1 MAINPQLSV
10 DIAPRLHGAARRT
23 TVDAAMPLRL
33 LLVSD
38 DAQLRTLLS
47 QFLSAHG
54 YSVIAE
60 SNALPR
66 GRAACC
72 DAAIV
77 DAGKTQLE
85 AARSLRDLR
94 ELQRAARVPTVA
106 LAAPRRG
113 ADSESLWQRV
123 DVVLDKPLDP
133 RKLLLVLRGLFARG
147 ARAAAA
153 EQQALTAGP
162 LTLQSL
168 LSSLAI
174 GTREVALTGV
184 ETRILRE
191 LMLAAGTT
199 VPRDRLARCGSP
211 PGWSPDDRT
220 LDTHVKRLRRKLGT
234 DCGGRTP
241 IRTVRGIGY
250 LLLADWRPS
259 G

>member
-10 DIAPRLHGAARRT
+10 DLPPKLHGAARRT
-23 TVDAAMPLRL
+23 PADAAMPLRL

-54 YSVIAE
+54 YSVVAE
-60 SNALPR
+60 NNALPR

-77 DAGKTQLE
+77 DAGKTQLD
-85 AARSLRDLR
+85 AARSLR

-106 LAAPRRG
+106 LAAPRHG

-123 DVVLDKPLDP
+123 DVVLDKPLEP
-133 RKLLLVLRGLFARG
+133 RKLLLVLRGLFAH
-147 ARAAAA
+147 ATRAAAA
-153 EQQALTAGP
+153 EQQALKAGP

-168 LSSLAI
+168 LSWLAI

-191 LMLAAGTT
+191 LMLAAGTA

-211 PGWSPDDRT
+211 RGWSPDDRT
-220 LDTHVKRLRRKLGT
+220 LDTHIKRLRRKLGT

-250 LLLADWRPS
+250 LLLADWQPS

>member
-10 DIAPRLHGAARRT
+10 DLSPKLHGVASRT
-23 TVDAAMPLRL
+23 PADVAMPLRL
-33 LLVSD
+33 LLVCD

-47 QFLSAHG
+47 QFLTAHG
-54 YSVIAE
+54 YSVVAE
-60 SNALPR
+60 SNAMTR
-66 GRAACC
+66 TRAAGC
-72 DAAIV
+72 DAAIL

-85 AARSLRDLR
+85 AARSLR
-94 ELQRAARVPTVA
+94 ELQKTPRLPTVA
-106 LAAPRRG
+106 LAAPRQG
-113 ADSESLWQRV
+113 ADSESFWQRV

-133 RKLLLVLRGLFARG
+133 RKLLLVLRGLFAGRE
-147 ARAAAA
+147 RAAAA

-168 LSSLAI
+168 LSSVAI

-191 LMLAAGTT
+191 LMVAAGTP
-199 VPRDRLARCGSP
+199 VPRDRLAGCGSP
-211 PGWSPDDRT
+211 RGWSPDDRT

-241 IRTVRGIGY
+241 IRTVRGVGY
-250 LLLADWRPS
+250 LLITDWQPS
-259 G
+259 S

>member
-1 MAINPQLSV
+1 MAVNPQLSV
-10 DIAPRLHGAARRT
+10 DLPPKLHGAARRT
-23 TVDAAMPLRL
+23 PVDAAMPLRL

-54 YSVIAE
+54 YSVVAE

-72 DAAIV
+72 DVAIV

-85 AARSLRDLR
+85 AARSLR
-94 ELQRAARVPTVA
+94 ELQRAARVPTIA

-133 RKLLLVLRGLFARG
+133 RKLLLVLRGLFARA

-153 EQQALTAGP
+153 EQHALKAGP

-191 LMLAAGTT
+191 LMLAAGTA

-211 PGWSPDDRT
+211 RGWSPDDRT

-250 LLLADWRPS
+250 LLLADWQPS